1 MPFSEQT
8 LDFLFENRMRDDRLW
23 FNEHRPDYERLVLE
37 PLRQLVSDM
46 APAMLSIDSQLIVE
60 PKVGKCIS
68 RIFRDTRFSHDKSI
82 FRDVMWISFERDK
95 NYPGFYFEITPTSYS
110 YGCGWYCAT
119 AKEADALHSL
129 VLSGTPQFRAA
140 QEAFSKQSVFSFEG
154 DRYKRPRHPEISGFK
169 SEWLERRSPYITV
182 RDSDKAVLF
191 SPDLARKLSD
201 DFLSVADVYKF
212 IIEAHAFSRV

>member
-1 MPFSEQT
+1 MPFCEQT
-8 LDFLFENRMRDDRLW
+8 LDFLLENRMRDDRLW
-23 FNEHRPDYERLVLE
+23 FNEHRADYERLVLS

-46 APAMLSIDSQLIVE
+46 AGAMLSIDPQLIVE

-95 NYPGFYFEITPTSYS
+95 EYPGFYFEITPVSYS

-140 QEAFSKQSVFSFEG
+140 KEAFEKQNVFSFEG
-154 DRYKRPRHPEISGFK
+154 DKYKQARHPEISGFQ
-169 SEWLERRSPYITV
+169 SEWLERRSPYITT
-182 RDSDKAVLF
+182 RGSDMALLF
-191 SPDLARKLSD
+191 SDDLAQKLSD
-201 DFLSVADVYKF
+201 DFISIAEVY
-212 IIEAHAFSRV
+212 RVN